1 MPGNNI
7 RNLPIKLSLSQT
19 NRNSMF
25 LLISFMFFLLQNQKT
40 GVWNRFCPE
49 VREEGSGKG
58 GGEK

>member
-1 MPGNNI
+1 
-7 RNLPIKLSLSQT
+7 
-19 NRNSMF
+19 MF